1 MPGAWGR
8 EGTVDTSAKDST
20 DLWITNLSRWKE
32 EDGVF
37 FNSLKEHHM
46 LYLEN
51 GAWRETYR
59 PGIGDLSDS
68 GYQIQRTRP
77 GSDMFGIM
85 ILCF

>member
-1 MPGAWGR
+1 
-8 EGTVDTSAKDST
+8 
-20 DLWITNLSRWKE
+20 
-32 EDGVF
+32 
-37 FNSLKEHHM
+37 M

-77 GSDMFGIM
+77 GSGYVWHHDSMLFRGI
-85 ILCF
+85 CP